1 MQGLY
6 WEACFLHKKP
16 EENPFLYWLS
26 TAKGSHFVRWESG
39 GIIFIPVKKEKKK
52 PWKLVKKVLS
62 CLDKFPGKEQV
73 YKNLN
78 QYWSNYVLKNMNFVS
93 S

>member
-1 MQGLY
+1 MLRYENIYLKKNFMQGLY

-26 TAKGSHFVRWESG
+26 TVKGSHFVRWESG

-52 PWKLVKKVLS
+52 ALKISKESVELS
-62 CLDKFPGKEQV
+62 G
-73 YKNLN
+73 
-78 QYWSNYVLKNMNFVS
+78 
-93 S
+93 

>member
-39 GIIFIPVKKEKKK
+39 GIIFIPVKKEKKS
-52 PWKLVKKVLS
+52 L
-62 CLDKFPGKEQV
+62 E
-73 YKNLN
+73 N
-78 QYWSNYVLKNMNFVS
+78 
-93 S
+93 